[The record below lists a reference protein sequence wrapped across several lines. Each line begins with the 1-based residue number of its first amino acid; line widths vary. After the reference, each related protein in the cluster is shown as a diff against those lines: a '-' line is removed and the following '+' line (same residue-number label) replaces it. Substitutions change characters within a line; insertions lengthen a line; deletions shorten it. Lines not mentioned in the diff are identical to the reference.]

1 MEALMP
7 LSVNEIEQL
16 AEAIVRRLAPML
28 HDDLED
34 IVHAQLQK
42 AELNILKETARQ
54 LELAAKVINGGEV

>member
-1 MEALMP
+1 MP

-54 LELAAKVINGGEV
+54 LELAAKVINEGEI

>member
-54 LELAAKVINGGEV
+54 LELAAKVINEGEI